1 MTIIVYVIFNI
12 INKPTTMKP
21 TEQSEKNKMYKMYKR
36 EMKMAA
42 IKKEMDMARK
52 ICQEVPA
59 MSNEQIKV
67 YARAY
72 RHNHDLLA
80 VINYEMFIRSFC

>member
-1 MTIIVYVIFNI
+1 
-12 INKPTTMKP
+12 MKP
-21 TEQSEKNKMYKMYKR
+21 TQQSEKNKMYKMYKR

-42 IKKEMDMARK
+42 IKKEMDMARE
-52 ICQEVPA
+52 ICKEIPA